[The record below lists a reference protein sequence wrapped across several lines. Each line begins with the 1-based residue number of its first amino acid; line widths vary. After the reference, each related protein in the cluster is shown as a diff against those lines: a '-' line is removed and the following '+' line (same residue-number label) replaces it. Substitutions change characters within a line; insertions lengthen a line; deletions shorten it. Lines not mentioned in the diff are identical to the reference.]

1 MWIQHIIFIVQS
13 KHMFL
18 QMQTS
23 LAKNYIYLHTDTGEY
38 CGKSNVRNGK
48 NIQVHSVFEF
58 DLNSWIAWKRIS
70 QIEIIHTSRSGSNG
84 NNILVLVFWTW
95 KIHRY
100 LCMSLSCLLAYSLHS
115 RSFFGNR
122 IHLHSVHATIFQH
135 ILAYHKTVEVN
146 AKKIKFD
153 TFFHAFCCLLLNL
166 LNLFRF
172 ACFVHR
178 F

>member
-1 MWIQHIIFIVQS
+1 
-13 KHMFL
+13 MFS

-58 DLNSWIAWKRIS
+58 DLNSWIARKRIS
-70 QIEIIHTSRSGSNG
+70 QIEIIHISRSGSNG

-100 LCMSLSCLLAYSLHS
+100 LCMCLSVSLLLACILVLSSAIAFIYIQCMLQFSNTSWLITRPLRLMRKKLNS
-115 RSFFGNR
+115 ILFFM
-122 IHLHSVHATIFQH
+122 LFAV
-135 ILAYHKTVEVN
+135 
-146 AKKIKFD
+146 
-153 TFFHAFCCLLLNL
+153 CCWIS
-166 LNLFRF
+166 
-172 ACFVHR
+172 
-178 F
+178 